1 MGLGLLLSGR
11 VPRLDAGECPLI
23 IIIITPQP
31 FWFKSVGTEALPLNL
46 RGFGPDP
53 QRGPTMG
60 KSRQRKIWQ
69 HVEVRGEREER
80 ERERGSERKRK
91 INRDRTI

>member
-1 MGLGLLLSGR
+1 MLRSQALGLGLLLSGR

-60 KSRQRKIWQ
+60 KSQRKIWQ
-69 HVEVRGEREER
+69 RVEVRGEREER
-80 ERERGSERKRK
+80 EREREGQRERER
-91 INRDRTI
+91 